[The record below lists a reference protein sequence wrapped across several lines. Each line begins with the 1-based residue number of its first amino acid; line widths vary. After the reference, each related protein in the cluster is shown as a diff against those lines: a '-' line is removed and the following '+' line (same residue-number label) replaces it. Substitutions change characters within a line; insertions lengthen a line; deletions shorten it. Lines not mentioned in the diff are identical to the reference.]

1 MSVNNAL
8 QAALISALR
17 TDEDLIALLPTYAT
31 VPAVFYY
38 VPQGFDD
45 SQPYVTIYEISMLP
59 DDTVNTDGFAATVT
73 IHTWVEEET
82 TAQTGAIMQA
92 IYNLLHRND
101 TLPVTDYTVTGIDCE
116 FQTVLRDPDGKTR
129 HGVQRF
135 NISFELTVDYPS
147 CN

>member
-1 MSVNNAL
+1 MSANNAL
-8 QAALISALR
+8 QAGLISAMRNDAALA
-17 TDEDLIALLPTYAT
+17 ALLPIYAT

-45 SQPYVTIYEISMLP
+45 SQPYITIFEISSLP
-59 DDTVNTDGFAATVT
+59 DDTVNTNGFTATVT

-82 TAQTGAIMQA
+82 TAQTGDIQQA
-92 IYNLLHRND
+92 VYNLLHKND
-101 TLPVTDYTVTGIDCE
+101 TLPLAGYSVTGIDCE
-116 FQTVLRDPDGKTR
+116 FQTILRDPDGKTR

-135 NISFELTVDYPS
+135 NVSFEPAVIYPP

>member
-1 MSVNNAL
+1 MSANNNL

-17 TDEDLIALLPTYAT
+17 GDASLSALLPVYAT

-38 VPQGFDD
+38 VPQNFDD
-45 SQPYVTIYEISMLP
+45 SQPYVTIYEMSMLQ
-59 DDTVNTDGFAATVT
+59 DDTVNTNGYQVTVT

-82 TAQTGAIMQA
+82 TAKTGAIMQA
-92 IYNLLHRND
+92 IYDLLHKND
-101 TLPVTDYTVTGIDCE
+101 TLPVNNYTVTGIDCE
-116 FQTVLRDPDGKTR
+116 FQTILRDPDGKTR

-135 NISFELTVDYPS
+135 NISFEPAVTYPP

>member
-1 MSVNNAL
+1 MSANNAL
-8 QAALISALR
+8 QKGLIATLRNDAALS
-17 TDEDLIALLPTYAT
+17 ALLPVYAA

-59 DDTVNTDGFAATVT
+59 DDTVNTDGFAAEVT

-82 TAQTGAIMQA
+82 TAQAGAIMQA
-92 IYNLLHRND
+92 IYNLLHKND
-101 TLPVTDYTVTGIDCE
+101 TLPVVDYSVTGIDCE
-116 FQTVLRDPDGKTR
+116 FQTILRDPDGKTR

-135 NISFELTVDYPS
+135 NISFEPAVDYPP